1 VVTERR
7 NALNRARDLRLLARA
22 FQRCSGDEAH
32 RLASR
37 AFGWGTPRHTRDFS
51 SSAAAE
57 LREGASVWHQPPW
70 DVELH
75 PRVRGNPSFRAVT
88 ALRDASLERAELRAR
103 MQEER
108 REEARFWDDLFGS
121 GELALAGLVL
131 RSPGDR
137 SRVVRLVRDCL
148 RSPDRH
154 VRLTDGSRVQIFP
167 PADPGAVAEV
177 AAPDGYLYLR
187 AFRLRRTEVAR

>member
-1 VVTERR
+1 M
-7 NALNRARDLRLLARA
+7 
-22 FQRCSGDEAH
+22 
-32 RLASR
+32 
-37 AFGWGTPRHTRDFS
+37 
-51 SSAAAE
+51 
-57 LREGASVWHQPPW
+57 
-70 DVELH
+70 ELH

-88 ALRDASLERAELRAR
+88 ALRDASAERAELRAR

-108 REEARFWDDLFGS
+108 REEARFWDDLFGA
-121 GELALAGLVL
+121 GELALDGLVL
-131 RSPGDR
+131 RSAGDR

-154 VRLTDGSRVQIFP
+154 VRLTDGSRVQILP
-167 PADPGAVAEV
+167 PSDPAAVAEV